1 MKKKY
6 SKYVNPKAKNLNR
19 IPVTLGSI
27 IVAYL
32 SDYERLPKYVED
44 HKRES
49 IVVLKNMNNE
59 LGVVYI
65 HGLKSIDGKSRVKK
79 KEAGLWEEIEK
90 NGQKVYVD
98 LDIRITDAEGNPIK
112 QGSKFQNTGVILSSK
127 ELQKVEK
134 HLFEKGKRVNHSI
147 RNIISNNRR
156 KRDKNKKASK

>member
-6 SKYVNPKAKNLNR
+6 SRYVNPKSKRLNS
-19 IPVTLGSI
+19 IPVTIGSI

-32 SDYERLPKYVED
+32 SAYEKLPKYVED

-49 IVVLKNMNNE
+49 IVVLKDINNE

-65 HGLKSIDGKSRVKK
+65 HGINSIDGKSRHKK

-90 NGQKVYVD
+90 NGQKVYAD

-112 QGSKFQNTGVILSSK
+112 QGNKFKNTGIILSAE
-127 ELQKVEK
+127 ELKKVEK
-134 HLFEKGKRVNHSI
+134 HLYEKGKRVSHNI

-156 KRDKNKKASK
+156 ERGKNKKASK

>member
-6 SKYVNPKAKNLNR
+6 SRYVNSKSKRLNS
-19 IPVTLGSI
+19 IPVTIGSI

-49 IVVLKNMNNE
+49 VVVLKDINNE

-65 HGLKSIDGKSRVKK
+65 HGLKSIDGKSRHKK

-98 LDIRITDAEGNPIK
+98 LDIKITDAEGKSIK
-112 QGSKFQNTGVILSSK
+112 QGAKFQNTGVILSSK
-127 ELQKVEK
+127 EMKKVK
-134 HLFEKGKRVNHSI
+134 NHIFGVTPKQRVNGADRII
-147 RNIISNNRR
+147 RKNRALKEKR
-156 KRDKNKKASK
+156 KTQ

>member
-1 MKKKY
+1 
-6 SKYVNPKAKNLNR
+6 VNPKSKRLNSVPAT
-19 IPVTLGSI
+19 IGSV

-49 IVVLKNMNNE
+49 IVVLKDTCNE

-65 HGLKSIDGKSRVKK
+65 HGLKSIDGKTRIKK

-112 QGSKFQNTGVILSSK
+112 QGNKFKNTGIILSFEGLK
-127 ELQKVEK
+127 KVK
-134 HLFEKGKRVNHSI
+134 NHLYNKNGRKNHSI
-147 RNIISNNRR
+147 RKKIFQNQLI
-156 KRDKNKKASK
+156 KNKKEQ

>member
-6 SKYVNPKAKNLNR
+6 FKYINPKSKRLNT
-19 IPVTLGSI
+19 IPVTIGSI

-49 IVVLKNMNNE
+49 VVVLKDIDDE

-65 HGLKSIDGKSRVKK
+65 HGLKSIDGKPRVKK

-98 LDIRITDAEGNPIK
+98 LNIRITDAEGKPIK
-112 QGSKFQNTGVILSSK
+112 QRSKFKNTGVILSSK
-127 ELQKVEK
+127 EIKKVQN
-134 HLFEKGKRVNHSI
+134 HLFEPGKRSHSA
-147 RNIISNNRR
+147 RNIV
-156 KRDKNKKASK
+156 RDNKKIREKKANK

>member
-49 IVVLKNMNNE
+49 IVVLKDTCNE

-65 HGLKSIDGKSRVKK
+65 HGLKSIDGKTRIKK

-90 NGQKVYVD
+90 NRQKVYVD

-112 QGSKFQNTGVILSSK
+112 QGAKFQNTGVILSAQEMK
-127 ELQKVEK
+127 KVQK
-134 HLFEKGKRVNHSI
+134 HLFLNLGRRSHSI
-147 RNIISNNRR
+147 RTSISE
-156 KRDKNKKASK
+156 NKKIREKKANK